1 MHQTPSVPRLRT
13 IPQAF
18 EEIKRQD
25 PDTAFTLRAL
35 RRMANNGEIPTVQI
49 KSKRLV
55 NVDLLLEHLSCYNDG
70 VFCVS

>member
-1 MHQTPSVPRLRT
+1 MHQPTSVPRLRT

-49 KSKRLV
+49 ESKRLV

>member
-49 KSKRLV
+49 ESKRLV
-55 NVDLLLEHLSCYNDG
+55 NVDLLLEHLSCYNDD

>member
-1 MHQTPSVPRLRT
+1 MHQTTSVPRLRT

-49 KSKRLV
+49 ESKRLV

>member
-49 KSKRLV
+49 ESKRLV